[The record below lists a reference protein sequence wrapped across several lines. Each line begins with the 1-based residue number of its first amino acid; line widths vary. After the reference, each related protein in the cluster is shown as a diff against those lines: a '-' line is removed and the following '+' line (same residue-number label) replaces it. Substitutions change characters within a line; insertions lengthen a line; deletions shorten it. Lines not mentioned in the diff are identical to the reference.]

1 MQLWHWRKTSH
12 NFGWTRFGRTIYSHS
27 FIHPLIACTYTEA
40 REFVSK
46 NIPWPFY
53 PQHTCA
59 VPRLELFHPH
69 PMPDSIAWNSCL
81 LPMPFVLVPLPS
93 FGLPTPCLGL
103 PKYLQNTGNPKRS
116 SGLQTVLP
124 SCQDMEK
131 GQKWENNEGFKP
143 GCESLITQRIWTGNS
158 HSQLSAQS
166 RIPVRQR
173 SWQTVGLQL
182 ESESYFQHKAHET
195 VGHDHQRPAVMR
207 ERVSALG
214 PVKKGSGKVE
224 GLDVSIHSS
233 ASGPGLP
240 ATSTYATHHLTWRM
254 LATKEVICSSKIEM
268 RLWQIM

>member
-12 NFGWTRFGRTIYSHS
+12 SFGWTRFGRTIYSHS
-27 FIHPLIACTYTEA
+27 FIHPLIARTYTEA

-124 SCQDMEK
+124 SCQDMERGRNGK
-131 GQKWENNEGFKP
+131 TMRDSNQVVRVWLLRGYELGIP
-143 GCESLITQRIWTGNS
+143 TASSLLNPEY
-158 HSQLSAQS
+158 L
-166 RIPVRQR
+166 
-173 SWQTVGLQL
+173 
-182 ESESYFQHKAHET
+182 
-195 VGHDHQRPAVMR
+195 
-207 ERVSALG
+207 
-214 PVKKGSGKVE
+214 
-224 GLDVSIHSS
+224 
-233 ASGPGLP
+233 
-240 ATSTYATHHLTWRM
+240 
-254 LATKEVICSSKIEM
+254 
-268 RLWQIM
+268 